1 MSGMQGSCQKGV
13 PGVWEVGAG
22 QPREPRAGGSCA
34 VALSTVPLSGAGGLG
49 GKLGLPPTAEL
60 LFQFPFLGTIK
71 YLRPW

>member
-1 MSGMQGSCQKGV
+1 MRGCPGGVGSRGWPAVRAQSR
-13 PGVWEVGAG
+13 WEV
-22 QPREPRAGGSCA
+22 RGGPECSSP
-34 VALSTVPLSGAGGLG
+34 VRGRWFKG